1 MTISPLRSKRY
12 IPAFF
17 LVAVALISATAFA
30 RAARTATGINITVTN
45 SSQKEIRQL
54 YVAVGD
60 PNNWGDDLLQS
71 SSITPGNSH
80 TVNNV
85 TCAGSSVKVIA
96 EDQNG
101 CFYYNTV
108 SCDGNATW
116 TITESS
122 TADCG
127 GAGQ

>member
-1 MTISPLRSKRY
+1 MRNIPLRSTRY
-12 IPAFF
+12 IPVFF

-30 RAARTATGINITVTN
+30 HARTATGINITVTN
-45 SSQKEIRQL
+45 SSQKEIRKL

-60 PNNWGDDLLQS
+60 PNNWSADQLNG
-71 SSITPGNSH
+71 SSITSGNSH
-80 TVNNV
+80 TLNNV
-85 TCAGSSVKVIA
+85 TCDGSGVRVIA

-101 CFYYNTV
+101 CFYYSTV
-108 SCDGNATW
+108 SCDGSATW
-116 TITESS
+116 TITDSS